1 MDARYELIAHVGK
14 ARGLEGKVTASPAA
28 GLPLIL
34 HEGLACHVVPPTR
47 YGPRH
52 ITIASVEELAGGTLV
67 LGFREV
73 DTIEAAEQVAGR
85 SLLANIEDLEYEAGH
100 EDLAWLIGC
109 QVEDERYGA
118 LGSVAELIE
127 TPANDVAVVQG
138 PYGEVLVPLIADV
151 LVQVPAAEGESLLT
165 HVMDGLIAA
174 TPPASQAGEGN
185 A

>member
-1 MDARYELIAHVGK
+1 MDARYELIARVGK
-14 ARGLEGKVTASPAA
+14 ARGLEGKVTASVAG
-28 GLPLIL
+28 GLPLVL
-34 HEGLACHVVPPTR
+34 REGLVCHVVPPTR

-52 ITIASVEELAGGTLV
+52 LTIANVEEFSGGTLV

-85 SLLANIEDLEYEAGH
+85 SLLANIEDLEYEAGY

-109 QVEDERYGA
+109 RVEDERYGA
-118 LGSVAELIE
+118 LGTVTELLQ

-138 PYGEVLVPLIADV
+138 PYGEVLVPLIDEVVA
-151 LVQVPAAEGESLLT
+151 QVPATEDEPLLT
-165 HVMDGLIAA
+165 HVMDGLVDAA
-174 TPPASQAGEGN
+174 PPAPQAGEGG

>member
-1 MDARYELIAHVGK
+1 MGARYELIARVGK
-14 ARGLEGKVTASPAA
+14 ARGLEGKVTASAAA
-28 GLPLIL
+28 GLPFVLR
-34 HEGLACHVVPPTR
+34 EGLSCHVVPPTR

-52 ITIASVEELAGGTLV
+52 LTIASVEELAGGTLV

-73 DTIEAAEQVAGR
+73 GSIEAAEQVVGR
-85 SLLANIEDLEYEAGH
+85 SLLANIEDLEYEAEH

-138 PYGEVLVPLIADV
+138 PYGEVLVPLIDEV
-151 LVQVPAAEGESLLT
+151 LVQVPESEGEPLLT
-165 HVMDGLIAA
+165 RVMDGLVDAA
-174 TPPASQAGEGN
+174 PRPPQAGEGG